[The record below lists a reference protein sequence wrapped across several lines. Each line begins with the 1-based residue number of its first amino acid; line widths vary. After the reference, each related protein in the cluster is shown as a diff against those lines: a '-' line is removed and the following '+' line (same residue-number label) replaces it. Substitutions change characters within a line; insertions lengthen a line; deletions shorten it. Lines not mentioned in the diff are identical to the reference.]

1 MTSIN
6 FEDGNEIDYNYPG
19 YIVRAKNT
27 FIDITPKRSM
37 IRSRSCIATFGSY
50 DFKDSKA
57 KAPLGVCATPST
69 TCSSVSDDNNRGPF
83 ALSVGRYDGLD
94 SCGSKAK
101 LPLGVC
107 ATPSTTCSSLSDD
120 NNRGPFA
127 LSVGRYDGLDS
138 CGSDAVDNEAFVA
151 EQFQKYLVNTDNSG
165 MTLMWHGLTTKYQ
178 MKPDLIRI
186 IEDID
191 AQGVAYLYLPL
202 NHWEKSS
209 GKFRISSGKC
219 RNKGYAFV
227 HFKTAANAEEFTRKL
242 SEYTFESRRPR
253 TTLAAHQG
261 VSLNLTQLV
270 TAPQKRTAAGA
281 IYLPNAM
288 GKFECATIASLRKL
302 YEEMGN
308 GK

>member
-1 MTSIN
+1 MFESYN
-6 FEDGNEIDYNYPG
+6 FN
-19 YIVRAKNT
+19 
-27 FIDITPKRSM
+27 
-37 IRSRSCIATFGSY
+37 
-50 DFKDSKA
+50 DSKA
-57 KAPLGVCATPST
+57 KLPLGVFATPST
-69 TCSSVSDDNNRGPF
+69 TCSSRSDDSSRG
-83 ALSVGRYDGLD
+83 YDSMD
-94 SCGSKAK
+94 SCG
-101 LPLGVC
+101 P
-107 ATPSTTCSSLSDD
+107 
-120 NNRGPFA
+120 
-127 LSVGRYDGLDS
+127 
-138 CGSDAVDNEAFVA
+138 DAVDNEAFVA

-178 MKPDLIRI
+178 VKPDLIRI

-191 AQGVAYLYLPL
+191 AQGVTYLYLPL

-209 GKFRISSGKC
+209 GKSRISSGKC

-288 GKFECATIASLRKL
+288 GKLECATIASLRKL

>member
-1 MTSIN
+1 
-6 FEDGNEIDYNYPG
+6 
-19 YIVRAKNT
+19 
-27 FIDITPKRSM
+27 
-37 IRSRSCIATFGSY
+37 
-50 DFKDSKA
+50 
-57 KAPLGVCATPST
+57 
-69 TCSSVSDDNNRGPF
+69 
-83 ALSVGRYDGLD
+83 
-94 SCGSKAK
+94 
-101 LPLGVC
+101 
-107 ATPSTTCSSLSDD
+107 
-120 NNRGPFA
+120 
-127 LSVGRYDGLDS
+127 
-138 CGSDAVDNEAFVA
+138 
-151 EQFQKYLVNTDNSG
+151 
-165 MTLMWHGLTTKYQ
+165 MTLMWHGLPTKHQ

-186 IEDID
+186 IKDID

-202 NHWEKSS
+202 NHWEKS
-209 GKFRISSGKC
+209 RVSSGKS

-288 GKFECATIASLRKL
+288 GKLECATIASLRKL
-302 YEEMGN
+302 YEKMGN